1 MNMSKIIEQKL
12 VEDEMYYWRA
22 PSVGI
27 SVTRL
32 NKPDE
37 YIFAGERDVKNHL
50 PVNPDTMFCIASCS
64 KSMTA
69 TLIGCLVSEGILDFD
84 RPVREYVPE
93 MKLWDPVASE
103 KYTLR
108 DMLCHRTG
116 FGAHDV
122 IWPMKEDRKV
132 MAERIQYIEPVG
144 IFRDKVI
151 YSNVMYGLIG
161 YVAEAV
167 TGKSWGRLMEEYL
180 FMPIGMKRTNCSANA
195 MEKDSNYAKPY
206 FVKDGVITEVPI
218 WNVDQCGPAASVNST
233 HRDMLKWLRFNC
245 RGGVTE
251 DGRRLLTEE
260 VFKEIHT
267 PQMDYVDECSEYG
280 DYYWGHKYCM
290 GWRSG
295 EYKGRKYQKH
305 SGKIEGYSSFQIYLP
320 DEQIGMFV
328 TVNMHSPTMGLTMS
342 LVYEV
347 LDNLLGETS
356 EAWNKVF
363 RPGGERAPLTAY
375 KDCDADYTEGRLT
388 REAEGVPTQLKPKD
402 ITGEYI
408 NPGYGKAVIMSDES
422 GNLRLAYRDQT
433 LPLVHWGRNEFFMD
447 GVKADVM
454 TLRVPVLFKMNED
467 GRVCKVEIGY
477 ESGAENIV
485 FVREVLE

>member
-1 MNMSKIIEQKL
+1 MNMSNIIEQKL
-12 VEDEMYYWRA
+12 VENEMNYWRA

-32 NKPDE
+32 DKPDE

-122 IWPMKEDRKV
+122 IWPMKEGRKV

-167 TGKSWGRLMEEYL
+167 TGKSWDSLMDEYL
-180 FMPIGMKRTNCSANA
+180 FRAIGMDRTNCSADA
-195 MEKDSNYAKPY
+195 MERDSNYAKPY
-206 FVKDGVITEVPI
+206 FVKDGVITEAPI

-233 HRDMLKWLRFNC
+233 HCDMLKWLRFNC

-251 DGRRLLTEE
+251 DGKRLLAEE

-267 PQMDYVDECSEYG
+267 PQMDYVDECSVYG
-280 DYYWGHKYCM
+280 NYYWADKYCM
-290 GWRSG
+290 GWRAG

-305 SGKIEGYSSFQIYLP
+305 SGKIEGYSTFQIYLP
-320 DEQIGMFV
+320 DEKIGVFV
-328 TVNMHSPTMGLTMS
+328 SVNMHSPTMRLIMS
-342 LVYEV
+342 LTYTI
-347 LDNLLGETS
+347 LDNLLGEKNGS
-356 EAWNKVF
+356 WDKVF
-363 RPGGERAPLTAY
+363 GLGGELAPLGEY

-388 REAEGVPTQLKPKD
+388 REAKGVSAPWNLDKL
-402 ITGEYI
+402 TGKYN
-408 NPGYGKAVIMSDES
+408 NPGYGRVKIISDEN
-422 GNLRLAYRDQT
+422 GYLRLSYRDQT
-433 LPLVHWGRNEFFMD
+433 LSLEHWGLNEFFMN
-447 GVKADVM
+447 GVKADVL
-454 TLRVPVLFKMNED
+454 TLCVPVIFKENGD
-467 GRVCKVEIGY
+467 GEICKVEIGY
-477 ESGAENIV
+477 EAEVNNIV
-485 FVREVLE
+485 FVREN

>member
-267 PQMDYVDECSEYG
+267 PQMDYVDECSVYG
-280 DYYWGHKYCM
+280 NYYWADKYCM
-290 GWRSG
+290 GWRAG

-305 SGKIEGYSSFQIYLP
+305 SGKIEGYSTFQIYLP

-347 LDNLLGETS
+347 LDNLLGETN

-402 ITGEYI
+402 ITGEYL
-408 NPGYGKAVIMSDES
+408 NPGYGKAVITSDES
-422 GNLRLAYRDQT
+422 GNLRLAHRNQT

-454 TLRVPVLFKMNED
+454 TLRVPVLFKTNED
-467 GRVCKVEIGY
+467 GKVSKVEIGY
-477 ESGAENIV
+477 EPGAENIV
-485 FVREVLE
+485 FVREA

>member
-27 SVTRL
+27 SVTKL

-180 FMPIGMKRTNCSANA
+180 FRPIGMNRTNCSADA

-245 RGGVTE
+245 RGGVIE
-251 DGRRLLTEE
+251 DGRRLLAEE

-267 PQMDYVDECSEYG
+267 PQMDYVDECSVYG
-280 DYYWGHKYCM
+280 NYYWADKYCM
-290 GWRSG
+290 GWRAG

-305 SGKIEGYSSFQIYLP
+305 SGKIEGYSTFQIYLP

-347 LDNLLGETS
+347 LDNLLGETN

-402 ITGEYI
+402 ITGEYL
-408 NPGYGKAVIMSDES
+408 NPGYGKAVITSDES

-433 LPLVHWGRNEFFMD
+433 LPLVRWGRNEFFMD

-454 TLRVPVLFKMNED
+454 TLRVPVLFKTNED
-467 GRVCKVEIGY
+467 GKVSKVEIGY
-477 ESGAENIV
+477 EPGAENIV
-485 FVREVLE
+485 FVREVLK